1 MGVRLVLRITLKEN
15 TMIDSQKYK
24 TLTVAQI
31 RAGLLEK
38 EFTAVELA
46 QMGLELAESEGKAL
60 NCFITL
66 CTEKALGQAKAVD
79 AKIAAGVELG
89 KLAGVPVAL
98 KDNMSYR
105 DYPTTCASHI
115 LDGYIPPYD
124 ATVVEKLIAADAVI
138 IGKTNMDEFAMGSS
152 NENSYY
158 GPAVNPVN
166 NTCATGGSSGG
177 SAAAVAAGIT
187 PLALGSDTGGSVR
200 QPAAFC
206 GVQGMKPTYGAVSRY
221 GLIAFASSLD
231 QIGPFARNSVDLA
244 ELLTVISG
252 RDKHDSTS
260 IDFEHPD
267 YAEGIDESP
276 DLMRIGWPGEC
287 FGEGVDHEVLESI
300 GELRKNLEEVGHTFV
315 DVSLSQLNAGI
326 ACYYVVAT
334 AEASSNLAR
343 FDGVK
348 YGIRE
353 GDDSD
358 LLEMYRK
365 TRGKGFGAEVK
376 RRIML
381 GTYVLSAGYYDAY
394 YLKGMKVRQVITK
407 ELDDVFSKVDVLMT
421 PTTPTP
427 AFCMGD
433 KLQDPLAMYLSDV
446 FTVIANLAGTP
457 GISIPAG
464 RTHSGLPV
472 GAQFLGKRFDDARL
486 LKLAHQ
492 AQKLI
497 Q

>member
-1 MGVRLVLRITLKEN
+1 MMDTTI
-15 TMIDSQKYK
+15 YK
-24 TLTVAQI
+24 ALTVSQI
-31 RAGLLEK
+31 REGLLAK

-46 QMGLELAESEGKAL
+46 EAALSLAESEGQEL

-66 CTEKALGQAKAVD
+66 CSEKALKQAAAVD
-79 AKIAAGVELG
+79 EKIVLGRELG
-89 KLAGVPVAL
+89 RLAGVPVAL
-98 KDNMSYR
+98 KDNMSYM

-115 LDGYIPPYD
+115 LEGYVPPYN
-124 ATVVEKLIAADAVI
+124 ATVVDRLIAADAVI

-158 GPAVNPVN
+158 GPAINPVN
-166 NTCATGGSSGG
+166 HTCATGGSSGG
-177 SAAAVAAGIT
+177 SAAAVAAGIVT
-187 PLALGSDTGGSVR
+187 LSLGSDTGGSVR
-200 QPAAFC
+200 KPAAFC

-231 QIGPFARNSVDLA
+231 QIGPFARNSADLSA
-244 ELLTVISG
+244 LLSVITG
-252 RDKHDSTS
+252 QDEFDSTS
-260 IDFEHPD
+260 IDFDHPD
-267 YAEGIDESP
+267 YVASISESP
-276 DLMRIGWPGEC
+276 DPMRIGWPTEC
-287 FGEGVDHEVLESI
+287 FGEGVDAEVL
-300 GELRKNLEEVGHTFV
+300 GALEELKKQLEEAGHTFV
-315 DVSLSQLNAGI
+315 DISLKNLHAGI

-348 YGIRE
+348 YGLRE

-358 LLEMYRK
+358 LLAMYRQ

-394 YLKGMKVRQVITK
+394 YLKSMKVRRVITE
-407 ELDDVFSKVDVLMT
+407 ELNEVFNKVDVLLT

-427 AFCMGD
+427 AFCIGD
-433 KLQDPLAMYLSDV
+433 KTGDPLAMYLSDV

-464 RTHSGLPV
+464 KVESGLPI
-472 GAQFLGKRFDDARL
+472 GAQFLGKRFDDARVL
-486 LKLAHQ
+486 QIAHQ
-492 AQKLI
+492 AEKLLR
-497 Q
+497 

>member
-1 MGVRLVLRITLKEN
+1 
-15 TMIDSQKYK
+15 MIDAQKYK

-31 RAGLLEK
+31 RDGLQAK

-46 QMGLELAESEGKAL
+46 KTALELAETDGKEL

-66 CTEKALGQAKAVD
+66 CAEKALKQAEAVD
-79 AKIAAGVELG
+79 AKITSVAELG
-89 KLAGVPVAL
+89 RLAGVPVAL
-98 KDNMSYR
+98 KDNLSYK

-124 ATVVEKLIAADAVI
+124 ATVVEKLLDADAVI

-166 NTCATGGSSGG
+166 NTCTTGGSSGG
-177 SAAAVAAGIT
+177 SAAAVGAGIV

-221 GLIAFASSLD
+221 GLVAFASSLD
-231 QIGPFARNSVDLA
+231 QIGPFARNTIDLA
-244 ELLTVISG
+244 ELLAVISG
-252 RDKHDSTS
+252 RDERDSTS
-260 IDFEHPD
+260 ITYEHPD
-267 YAEGIDESP
+267 YAVELLKSP
-276 DLMRIGWPGEC
+276 DPLRIGWPTEC
-287 FGEGVDHEVLESI
+287 FRHGVDPEICDLLK
-300 GELRKNLEEVGHTFV
+300 ELKANLEEVGHSFV
-315 DVSLSQLNAGI
+315 DISLSHLEAGI

-348 YGIRE
+348 YGLRE

-358 LLEMYRK
+358 LLEMYRE
-365 TRGKGFGAEVK
+365 TRGEGFGAEVK

-394 YLKGMKVRQVITK
+394 YLKGMKVRQAITQ
-407 ELDDVFSKVDVLMT
+407 ELEEVFGKVDALLT
-421 PTTPTP
+421 PTAPTP

-433 KLQDPLAMYLSDV
+433 KLSDPLAMYLSDE
-446 FTVIANLAGTP
+446 FTVIANLAGIP
-457 GISIPAG
+457 GVSIPAG
-464 RTHSGLPV
+464 NVHSGLPA
-472 GAQFLGKRFDDARL
+472 GAQFLGKRFDDLCL
-486 LKLAHQ
+486 LQLAHQ
-492 AQKLI
+492 AEKLLR
-497 Q
+497 